1 MKCVVSPVRTR
12 HQIHISYI
20 HLELPVRV
28 CAPHGRVGD
37 SARVGAQSRDFPFL
51 IPDNSPA
58 ARKPRRRVWV
68 GQSKY
73 IVCMRYY
80 DHSPRGLL
88 MSFTLVQF
96 NTWILSSAP
105 GEEEQDPQV
114 PDVGNNLFAAFGKRF
129 CALELSKD
137 GNLAPLL

>member
-68 GQSKY
+68 GQ
-73 IVCMRYY
+73 I
-80 DHSPRGLL
+80 
-88 MSFTLVQF
+88 QF